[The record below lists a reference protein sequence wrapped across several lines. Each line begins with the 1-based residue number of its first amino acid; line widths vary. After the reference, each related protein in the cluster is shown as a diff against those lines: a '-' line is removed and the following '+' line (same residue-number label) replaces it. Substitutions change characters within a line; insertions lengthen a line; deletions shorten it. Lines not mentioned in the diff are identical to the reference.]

1 MSINSTSSNNNNH
14 HRNNHNN
21 KNHHH
26 QYHYGALLLSCSVP
40 VSHLHLSF
48 RALFLPVIVS
58 AGLGAYG
65 SRRCERL
72 HGPVV
77 GHVTW
82 WRSVKGFFVV
92 PPRAL
97 PHVA

>member
-21 KNHHH
+21 KNHHHHH

-48 RALFLPVIVS
+48 RALELEVLTFHLFLSLFRLDWGLTAPGDVS
-58 AGLGAYG
+58 AFMDLLLGM
-65 SRRCERL
+65 
-72 HGPVV
+72 
-77 GHVTW
+77 
-82 WRSVKGFFVV
+82 
-92 PPRAL
+92 
-97 PHVA
+97 